1 VLLVRGAALDVVALV
16 EAWLF
21 DVGSVC
27 RYVKTLAGH
36 TASLEQQQDSQARGW
51 LPVVQPNGIGSSR
64 CSFMSPLV
72 ASSDAASHATHLYAQ
87 LSLHRACRDG
97 LLGLKATLEQQ
108 ADATGGGMHAHTCTK
123 LITDLLNWPSPLMS
137 FVLLSTPTHT
147 HCLNQLKS
155 FSLSLHALACIITK
169 CEARWSD

>member
-1 VLLVRGAALDVVALV
+1 MFLCAPSRPQVELTQFVACCSLLLYFAAGAGAALDVVALV

-36 TASLEQQQDSQARGW
+36 TSSLEQQQDSQARGW

-108 ADATGGGMHAHTCTK
+108 ADAAGGGMRAHT
-123 LITDLLNWPSPLMS
+123 D
-137 FVLLSTPTHT
+137 VLLVNHW
-147 HCLNQLKS
+147 LE
-155 FSLSLHALACIITK
+155 LSWHMG
-169 CEARWSD
+169 